1 VFLHAEDFQTGPA
14 QIGIA
19 FSEEPFFKLLCEQ
32 RLRDSCRIG
41 MPVMES
47 DSCGKQTVR
56 KGKGIDQRAVTVV
69 ISSIVIMFC
78 LKPV

>member
-1 VFLHAEDFQTGPA
+1 MFLHAEDFQSEPA
-14 QIGIA
+14 QIRIA
-19 FSEEPFFKLLCEQ
+19 FCEKPFFELLCER
-32 RLRDSCRIG
+32 RLRDSCLIG
-41 MPVMES
+41 MPVIES

-56 KGKGIDQRAVTVV
+56 KGKGIDQGTVTVV